1 MISSNIFSG
10 SFSLSL
16 FSCWEPKNANVG
28 VFNVVPRSQTI
39 FLSFHSFSF
48 LLFHGSD
55 FHHSVSNSLFFCLTF
70 CYLFLL
76 VNFSDFVLFI
86 SVCFFNYSSSLL
98 NISYIFF
105 VCASILFPMSWIT
118 FTIIT
123 PNSFS
128 SKLPISNF
136 LRCSSRVLLLHSSG
150 TYSSAI
156 SFSLIFCDCG
166 FHSTGCRT
174 VLVVSVVFPRWMKLS
189 KNFVR
194 LGLVLVH

>member
-86 SVCFFNYSSSLL
+86 SVCFLNYSSSLL

-123 PNSFS
+123 LNSFLS
-128 SKLPISNF
+128 RLLISIS
-136 LRCSSRVLLLHSSG
+136 LSCCSMVLYHCSPE
-150 TYSSAI
+150 TYSSTI
-156 SFSLIFCDCG
+156 SSCLSFRL
-166 FHSTGCRT
+166 
-174 VLVVSVVFPRWMKLS
+174 LFP
-189 KNFVR
+189 
-194 LGLVLVH
+194 